1 MLKFEYN
8 MLVLNNAFSEDDVD
22 QINAYADY
30 VRSQERERIIK
41 LLEDNFAET
50 VIQADFMSTRIQQT
64 FSTDVIALIKGENK

>member
-64 FSTDVIALIKGENK
+64 FSTDVIALIKGEN